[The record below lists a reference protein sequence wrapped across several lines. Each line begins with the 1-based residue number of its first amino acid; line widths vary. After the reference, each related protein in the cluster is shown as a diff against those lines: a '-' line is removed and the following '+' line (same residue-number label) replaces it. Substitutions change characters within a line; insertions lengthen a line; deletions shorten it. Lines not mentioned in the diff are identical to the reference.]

1 MTRRIISALILCV
14 FILVSPVYA
23 AKSRR
28 ASARRASS
36 SSTSTSNSESRKII
50 RVRAEGAAI
59 IIEGRKNEARESA
72 RREMIRNAIDNAI
85 GTYVESVTRI
95 ENYQV
100 VSDKMFTQSNALV
113 NAMDIQREWTD
124 DSTYHIEAYCSVVEV
139 VLDERLGP
147 AVIDALGN
155 PRVLIWIENPTVRN
169 DVQKIFEQKGF
180 MIINP
185 EHAARLQNIDE
196 DFARNTNDPAKLR
209 DAAKN
214 FRADVIVTGT
224 AGSSTVLKQ
233 KLWGHTLYKVASNV
247 RLEAFLADTAQTI
260 GSENFS
266 WAPSKQKDGSL
277 SFEEGS
283 AKGLHYCASKAAN
296 SIVNKVAYGLTA
308 GREGNR
314 TGHVVKVII
323 SNIDFGTARNLKDRI
338 GGMPTV
344 SSVNQRA
351 YRNGQELELDVTLKG
366 STDDLANALYDV
378 GVDITGMSAAQIE
391 GSMK

>member
-1 MTRRIISALILCV
+1 MNKRISALLIVL
-14 FILVSPVYA
+14 ILVASVLLSPVHA
-23 AKSRR
+23 ASRKKTSK
-28 ASARRASS
+28 APAKQSS
-36 SSTSTSNSESRKII
+36 SQKVI

-72 RREMIRNAIDNAI
+72 RREMLRNAIDNAV
-85 GTYVESVTRI
+85 GTYVSSVTRI

-100 VSDKMFTQSNALV
+100 VSDKLFAQSGGLV
-113 NAMDIQREWTD
+113 KDMDIQREWTEENNM
-124 DSTYHIEAYCSVVEV
+124 YHIEAVCSVVEV
-139 VLDERLGP
+139 ILEEALPP

-155 PRVLIWIENPTVRN
+155 PRVLIMIENQTVKN

-196 DFARNTNDPAKLR
+196 NFARDVNDPVKLR

-214 FRADVIVTGT
+214 FRADVIITGQS
-224 AGSSTVLKQ
+224 GSTVVLKQ

-266 WAPSKQKDGSL
+266 WAPAKQKDGSL
-277 SFEEGS
+277 SFAEGS
-283 AKGLHYCASKAAN
+283 SKGLHYCATKAAN
-296 SIVNKVAYGLTA
+296 SIVNKVVYGLTS
-308 GREGNR
+308 GQKGTG

-323 SNIDFGTARNLKDRI
+323 SNIDFGTARTLKDRI
-338 GGMPTV
+338 GGVPTV

-351 YRNGQELELDVTLKG
+351 YRNGEELELDVTLKG
-366 STDDLANALYDV
+366 TADDLANALFDM
-378 GVDITGMSAAQIE
+378 GVNITGMSAAQIE
-391 GSMK
+391 GRMK